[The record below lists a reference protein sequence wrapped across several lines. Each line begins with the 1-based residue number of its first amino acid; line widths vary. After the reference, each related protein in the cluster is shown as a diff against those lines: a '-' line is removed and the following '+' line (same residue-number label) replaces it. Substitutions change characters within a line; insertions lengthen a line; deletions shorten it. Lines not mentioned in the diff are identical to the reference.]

1 MFKPKF
7 CFNGEKVEGAIS
19 IAEEKLNDDPSDTT
33 HPTTKA
39 NALDFSQIQGPVQ
52 KLADRKSVV

>member
-7 CFNGEKVEGAIS
+7 CFNGESVEGAIQIS
-19 IAEEKLNDDPSDTT
+19 EEKLPDDPADVT

-39 NALDFSQIQGPVQ
+39 NALDLSQVEGPV
-52 KLADRKSVV
+52 K